1 MRVDASAHRC
11 RGALHR
17 CDVTY
22 SPAGPVADAVP
33 PAPRRRRRPLR
44 WASALLALALAT
56 AASAE
61 PFAFAVTGDA
71 PYSHDERIRFESMLG
86 HLDAE
91 TLAFVVHVGDIKSG
105 QSECTD
111 AIYLDRKRLF
121 DSSKH
126 PLVLIPGDND
136 WTDCDRWLGG
146 RYVPEERLG
155 HLRSVFFATPE
166 SLGRSRL
173 ILERQAADATGCCP
187 ENSRW
192 WRDEVLFLGLH
203 VVGSADN
210 RGGADQPKPEFVVRR
225 AATLDWLAQG
235 FAQARS
241 RSARAAVVLI
251 HADAGIEQPRPGGRA
266 YADFFAALRRETEA
280 FGRPV
285 LLVHG
290 DRHRFVLDR
299 PWWNPETRTG
309 VENLVRLE
317 TFGSPTVGWVR
328 VEVDPQSQAV
338 FTVREGGRY

>member
-1 MRVDASAHRC
+1 MRWVI
-11 RGALHR
+11 
-17 CDVTY
+17 
-22 SPAGPVADAVP
+22 
-33 PAPRRRRRPLR
+33 
-44 WASALLALALAT
+44 ALLALALAT
-56 AASAE
+56 VASAG

-71 PYSHDERIRFESMLG
+71 PYSHDERARFEAMLG

-91 TLAFVVHVGDIKSG
+91 ALAFVVHVGDIKSG

-111 AIYLDRKRLF
+111 AIYLDRKRLL
-121 DSSKH
+121 DGSRH

-136 WTDCDRWLGG
+136 WTDCDRWLAG
-146 RYVPEERLG
+146 RYVPEERLTR
-155 HLRSVFFATPE
+155 LRSVFFATPE

-173 ILERQAADATGCCP
+173 VLERQAADATGCCP

-192 WRDEVLFLGLH
+192 WQDEVLFLGLH

-210 RGGADQPKPEFVVRR
+210 RGRADQPKPEFVGRR

-235 FAQARS
+235 FALARS

-251 HADAGIEQPRPGGRA
+251 HADAGIAKPHAGGRA

-280 FGRPV
+280 LDRPV

-290 DRHRFVLDR
+290 DSHRFVIDR

-309 VENLVRLE
+309 VENLTRLE

-328 VEVDPQSQAV
+328 VEVDPQSTTV
-338 FTVREGGRY
+338 FTIREGGRH